1 MKKVLVVGCGVSG
14 KAVIDYLIKKEIAV
28 VAVDKSLNKD
38 VLCPLFEE
46 NHDFVPFDFDLVV
59 ISPGVKLD
67 HTQVLAARSAGI
79 EVIGE
84 VELAL
89 RQINNPAI
97 GVTGTNG
104 KSTTVSL
111 IAQVLNQSFGFIR
124 LPMQNFAKIEDP
136 QSEKPKAQVLKA
148 HAVGNI
154 GLPVISLVE
163 AISPDEILVIELSS
177 FQLMTM
183 SKPSLDVAI
192 ILNITP
198 DHIDWH
204 GSMEA
209 YQEAKYSIRN
219 LLKKGGEFHSFLPNL
234 EAAWKACEHFGLSR
248 EAFNQKVAAFKPLEH
263 RLEYVDEIDGVKC
276 INDSKATN
284 IASLEHALRSIEGK
298 VILIMG
304 GINKGVSMAPIA
316 DLIENKARA
325 VMLLGQSKYV
335 IASELSKNTSSV
347 IVETLEEAIQKGLQ
361 HAKRGDTLLLAPGCS
376 SFDMFAN
383 YMERGEAFK
392 RDIKKIHE
400 SKGYSTC
407 CGSR

>member
-14 KAVIDYLIKKEIAV
+14 KAVIDYLIKKHISV
-28 VAVDKSLNKD
+28 VAVDKSLEID
-38 VLCPLFEE
+38 VDCPLFHE
-46 NHDFVPFDFDLVV
+46 NHEFFPFDFDLVV

-67 HTQVLAARSAGI
+67 HPQVLAAKYAQV

-104 KSTTVSL
+104 KSTTVAL
-111 IAQVLNQSFGFIR
+111 IAHIL
-124 LPMQNFAKIEDP
+124 D
-136 QSEKPKAQVLKA
+136 A

-154 GLPVISLVE
+154 GTPVISLVD
-163 AISPDEILVIELSS
+163 AISPNEILVIELSS

-183 SKPSLDVAI
+183 KKPSLDMAI

-198 DHIDWH
+198 DHLDWH

-209 YQEAKYSIRN
+209 YEEAKYSIKY
-219 LLKKGGEFHSFLPNL
+219 LLKEGGEFFSFLPNL
-234 EAAWKACEHFGLSR
+234 EAAWKASLHFGVSQER
-248 EAFNQKVAAFKPLEH
+248 FNQKVATFKPLEH
-263 RLEYVDEIDGVKC
+263 RLEFVAEIDGVKC

-284 IASLEHALRSIEGK
+284 IASLEHALNSIEGK
-298 VILIMG
+298 VVLIMG

-316 DLIENKARA
+316 PLIENKARA
-325 VMLLGQSKYV
+325 VMLLGQSKHI
-335 IASELSKNTSSV
+335 IASELSKNTPRVFVDSMQ
-347 IVETLEEAIQKGLQ
+347 EAIQKGLQ

-376 SFDMFAN
+376 SLDMFAN
-383 YMERGEAFK
+383 YADRGKEFK
-392 RDIKKIHE
+392 RQIHE
-400 SKGYSTC
+400 SKRYDTSS
-407 CGSR
+407 GSR